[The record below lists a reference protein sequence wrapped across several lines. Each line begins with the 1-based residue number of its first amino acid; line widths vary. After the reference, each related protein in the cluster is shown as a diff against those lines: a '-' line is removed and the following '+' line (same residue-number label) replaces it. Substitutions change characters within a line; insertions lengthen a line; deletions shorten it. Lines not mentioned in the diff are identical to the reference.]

1 MKDTLARKGKLP
13 PFSPSWGED
22 KREEWAKAVAS
33 CLKLAP
39 IPSILWRY
47 LLKRATWSHE
57 SIDWPDF
64 YKAGRFGVGM
74 ESAVRERYEAEALP
88 ALRSAGLLDKL
99 ASDDGP
105 ARYLPILPPALD
117 AAYLASIKPESDA
130 LADYGQPEPDLS
142 QSATRLAV
150 ASGMTLEAPSSP

>member
-1 MKDTLARKGKLP
+1 MNP
-13 PFSPSWGED
+13 
-22 KREEWAKAVAS
+22 
-33 CLKLAP
+33 
-39 IPSILWRY
+39 
-47 LLKRATWSHE
+47 
-57 SIDWPDF
+57 IDWPDF

-117 AAYLASIKPESDA
+117 AAYLAGIKPESEA
-130 LADYGQPEPDLS
+130 LADYGQPEPDPS

-150 ASGMTLEAPSSP
+150 ASGMALEAPSKPADGPFVFRPLRCPCQASYRQSGIF